1 MICSLET
8 FSVVFL
14 FSTLLRSLKPVID
27 ITLFIFTI
35 YLGTLFSDVITIVL
49 TDGKI
54 KVSIGE
60 QECQQ
65 VNGSLD

>member
-35 YLGTLFSDVITIVL
+35 YLGTLVSDVITIVL

>member
-35 YLGTLFSDVITIVL
+35 YLSTLVSDVITIVL